1 MAGYPAISDSARH
14 FHPQKNEDAL
24 QRYVAQ
30 VYRCY
35 DVLEGQL
42 QKSVGMSILPSRVTA
57 VDFHFLPWVK
67 SYSFAGLSLEKYPLI
82 KKWLGLMEAREDV
95 QEAYAKI
102 HNTAPK

>member
-1 MAGYPAISDSARH
+1 MTWPNAISNYARH

-24 QRYVAQ
+24 KRYEAQ

-35 DVLEGQL
+35 GVLEGQL

-67 SYSFAGLSLEKYPLI
+67 IHSFAGISLENYPLI